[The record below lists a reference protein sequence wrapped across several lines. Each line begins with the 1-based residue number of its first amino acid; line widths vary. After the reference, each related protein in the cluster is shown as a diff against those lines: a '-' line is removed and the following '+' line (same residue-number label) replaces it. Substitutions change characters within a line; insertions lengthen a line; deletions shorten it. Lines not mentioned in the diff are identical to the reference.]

1 MKSARAISQKLRE
14 VKYHHLVK
22 FYKKYLKKS
31 PENCLYNYPYQFVS
45 DNEDH
50 EIHLCLL
57 HQPNLDLKTGVF
69 PHLIDICQEMKHC
82 QNCNAF
88 LLKYNKDNVKRLFDE
103 ELNNKNLKEKKYPDI
118 CALEWVLEQPVSD
131 ISWIQKIFCFIRKH
145 LFWNL

>member
-1 MKSARAISQKLRE
+1 
-14 VKYHHLVK
+14 
-22 FYKKYLKKS
+22 
-31 PENCLYNYPYQFVS
+31 
-45 DNEDH
+45 
-50 EIHLCLL
+50 
-57 HQPNLDLKTGVF
+57 
-69 PHLIDICQEMKHC
+69 MKHC